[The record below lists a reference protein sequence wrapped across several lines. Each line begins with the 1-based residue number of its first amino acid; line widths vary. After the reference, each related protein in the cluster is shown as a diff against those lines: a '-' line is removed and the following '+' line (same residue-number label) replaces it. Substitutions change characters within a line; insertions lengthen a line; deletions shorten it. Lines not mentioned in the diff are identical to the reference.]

1 MRLNVAD
8 FAIQLNKSL
17 AIEYNISNG
26 LIRIKMNFSVGRQS
40 QFTIFNLNLF
50 NSFKTNFLRNLFG
63 AEIFR

>member
-1 MRLNVAD
+1 MLLNVAD